1 MNFVEKNIGY
11 TNTISFVQLSVIT
24 LAITANLDRISVRPG
39 EESRWMEINL
49 QKIVLKKK
57 NQQKNY
63 SQYQKYE
70 KWTLLKK
77 NIHCTDML

>member
-49 QKIVLKKK
+49 QKLLTISK
-57 NQQKNY
+57 NMKN
-63 SQYQKYE
+63 E
-70 KWTLLKK
+70 L
-77 NIHCTDML
+77 C

>member
-39 EESRWMEINL
+39 EESRWMEINF

-57 NQQKNY
+57 KPT
-63 SQYQKYE
+63 K
-70 KWTLLKK
+70 KLLTISKIWKMNFVEK

>member
-49 QKIVLKKK
+49 QK
-57 NQQKNY
+57 
-63 SQYQKYE
+63 
-70 KWTLLKK
+70 LLTISKIWKMNFVEK